1 MGERGGLLG
10 LFLSFILFF
19 SIPASW
25 RANEMGVP
33 ALPCPFPLF
42 PLISSCFGFCCKKKV
57 KTQRIHIKCVKARSL
72 SACIASLKT
81 DTNLFDGSNV
91 GCFFF
96 FFLGLAPRNFQGGT
110 GRASLRRLRRP
121 AFPHR
126 YCTRTLLFGV
136 GIVQKHSFALTR
148 QAQPSKHRAP
158 VKRHTVVL
166 PPPPPLHLVH
176 KRPSRLGDS
185 KSFPESSSYHTY
197 RMPYSHYHMPALG
210 SLSGAFHH
218 CGSTNHGLPCVCQ

>member
-1 MGERGGLLG
+1 VGERPLTIGRWEGKKNYISAKPGMGERGGLLG

-96 FFLGLAPRNFQGGT
+96 FFPWVGAQKLPGGNRASFASSPSSSCLSPPLLYPYAPFWCRYRPKAFLRFDPAGTAFEAPGT
-110 GRASLRRLRRP
+110 G
-121 AFPHR
+121 
-126 YCTRTLLFGV
+126 
-136 GIVQKHSFALTR
+136 
-148 QAQPSKHRAP
+148 
-158 VKRHTVVL
+158 
-166 PPPPPLHLVH
+166 
-176 KRPSRLGDS
+176 
-185 KSFPESSSYHTY
+185 
-197 RMPYSHYHMPALG
+197 
-210 SLSGAFHH
+210 
-218 CGSTNHGLPCVCQ
+218 

>member
-1 MGERGGLLG
+1 
-10 LFLSFILFF
+10 
-19 SIPASW
+19 
-25 RANEMGVP
+25 
-33 ALPCPFPLF
+33 
-42 PLISSCFGFCCKKKV
+42 
-57 KTQRIHIKCVKARSL
+57 VKARSL

-91 GCFFF
+91 GCLFF

-197 RMPYSHYHMPALG
+197 RMPYSHYHMPALAA
-210 SLSGAFHH
+210 SRELSTIVVRPIMAFHAFVNDAAEAGQDPDITKPWTGIWLRH
-218 CGSTNHGLPCVCQ
+218 SCPPLWRLTLVSVSSRPHGTL